1 MALIG
6 VGHLVGLAVGIDQD
20 RGQAIRRILGPGSGV
35 LRPGR
40 GCDQRR
46 AAQQKGNQIAAAIR
60 NVMCQGSKSRVLVFA
75 VGFRG
80 YRWLAMGQT
89 CGPLGSWPQDAA
101 WLRWRAS

>member
-1 MALIG
+1 MDTRFAVVIG
-6 VGHLVGLAVGIDQD
+6 LDVRIDQD
-20 RGQAIRRILGPGSGV
+20 RRQAIGGLIGSGPRV
-35 LRPGR
+35 LGKGR

-60 NVMCQGSKSRVLVFA
+60 DVMCQGSKSRVLVFA